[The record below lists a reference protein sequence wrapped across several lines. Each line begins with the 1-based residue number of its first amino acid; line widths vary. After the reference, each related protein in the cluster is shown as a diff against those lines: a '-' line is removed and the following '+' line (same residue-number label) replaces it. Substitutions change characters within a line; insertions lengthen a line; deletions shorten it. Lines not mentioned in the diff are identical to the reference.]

1 MVFSSI
7 TFIYY
12 FLPIVLIL
20 YFIIPNKLKNLCLLL
35 SSLFFYFYGAGKFLW
50 ILLLSC
56 IMNFT
61 YGLLIEKYRDKKL
74 SKIVFSIAII
84 SNIGLLMYFKYL
96 NFFIDNLNNIF
107 NVNLKLLNVVMP
119 IGISFFTFQTL
130 SYVVDVYNNKVKAS
144 HNLIDFSTYVSSF
157 FQLISGPIVRYR
169 DIEGELKERK
179 YSFEQFGSG
188 VFRVIIGLSKKV
200 LIANELG
207 ALASSLGGLPDKAV
221 LTYLLIAV
229 SETLQL
235 YFDFSGY
242 SDIAIG
248 LAKMFGFHFPENFNY
263 PFIAKSITD
272 FWHRWHISL
281 STFFRDYV
289 YIPLGGNKKGILKH
303 IRNIFIVWFLTGF
316 WHGTSWNF
324 ILWGVYFGILL
335 IIEKYF
341 LKSFLDKHR
350 IFSHVYTLI
359 LVFISF
365 IIFNSDSI
373 QEIFVFLKSI
383 FGFNHLP
390 FSNFSTM
397 YYFRS
402 YFIILICSCIL
413 ATPVIKLVKKVFE
426 HKMLKPIGSVL
437 EVGGSILLLVVV
449 TSFLIDASFNPFLY
463 FRF

>member
-35 SSLFFYFYGAGKFLW
+35 SSLFFYFYGEGKFLW

-130 SYVVDVYNNKVKAS
+130 SYIVDVYNNKVKAS
-144 HNLIDFSTYVSSF
+144 HNLINFSTYVSSF

-207 ALASSLGGLPDKAV
+207 ALASSL
-221 LTYLLIAV
+221 
-229 SETLQL
+229 
-235 YFDFSGY
+235 
-242 SDIAIG
+242 
-248 LAKMFGFHFPENFNY
+248 
-263 PFIAKSITD
+263 
-272 FWHRWHISL
+272 
-281 STFFRDYV
+281 
-289 YIPLGGNKKGILKH
+289 
-303 IRNIFIVWFLTGF
+303 
-316 WHGTSWNF
+316 
-324 ILWGVYFGILL
+324 
-335 IIEKYF
+335 
-341 LKSFLDKHR
+341 
-350 IFSHVYTLI
+350 
-359 LVFISF
+359 
-365 IIFNSDSI
+365 
-373 QEIFVFLKSI
+373 
-383 FGFNHLP
+383 
-390 FSNFSTM
+390 
-397 YYFRS
+397 
-402 YFIILICSCIL
+402 
-413 ATPVIKLVKKVFE
+413 
-426 HKMLKPIGSVL
+426 
-437 EVGGSILLLVVV
+437 
-449 TSFLIDASFNPFLY
+449 
-463 FRF
+463 

>member
-84 SNIGLLMYFKYL
+84 SNICLLMYFKYL

-130 SYVVDVYNNKVKAS
+130 SYIVDVYNNKVKAS

-221 LTYLLIAV
+221 LTYLLIGV

-272 FWHRWHISL
+272 FWRRWHISL

-289 YIPLGGNKKGILKH
+289 YIPLGGNKK
-303 IRNIFIVWFLTGF
+303 
-316 WHGTSWNF
+316 
-324 ILWGVYFGILL
+324 
-335 IIEKYF
+335 
-341 LKSFLDKHR
+341 
-350 IFSHVYTLI
+350 
-359 LVFISF
+359 
-365 IIFNSDSI
+365 
-373 QEIFVFLKSI
+373 
-383 FGFNHLP
+383 
-390 FSNFSTM
+390 
-397 YYFRS
+397 
-402 YFIILICSCIL
+402 
-413 ATPVIKLVKKVFE
+413 
-426 HKMLKPIGSVL
+426 
-437 EVGGSILLLVVV
+437 
-449 TSFLIDASFNPFLY
+449 
-463 FRF
+463 